1 MAKPQYSGPWQRIR
15 RTILER
21 DQHTCQIRGEGCT
34 TTATQVDHI
43 TPVAHGGAWWDPH
56 NLRASCATC
65 NNKRADNR
73 HQEKWRTAK
82 TRIALIQGPPCS
94 GKTTYVNEN
103 KGSRD
108 LVIDYDAIQEALGFE
123 GGHNGDH
130 LHGATMTARNALLRA
145 LRQGKLTVPRAWI
158 ISANPRAAEMFP
170 HHKLITI
177 NPGKE
182 ICIERAQQQGRPRTT
197 FRYIDEWFKVQ
208 AGEAPTGQ
216 DTSRT
221 W

>member
-1 MAKPQYSGPWQRIR
+1 MPKTPYSGPWARIR
-15 RTILER
+15 KQILER
-21 DQHTCQIRGEGCT
+21 DNHTCQIRGENCT
-34 TTATQVDHI
+34 TTANQVDHI
-43 TPVAHGGAWWDPH
+43 IPIVAGGAWYDPH

-65 NNKRADNR
+65 NNKRSDNR
-73 HQEKWRTAK
+73 HREKWRTAK
-82 TRIALIQGPPCS
+82 TRIALIQGPPCA
-94 GKTTYVNEN
+94 GKTTFVNEN
-103 KGSRD
+103 KGARD
-108 LVIDYDAIQEALGFE
+108 LVIDYDAIQEALGFQ

-145 LRQGKLTVPRAWI
+145 LRQGKLDVARAWI

-182 ICIERAQQQGRPRTT
+182 TCYARAKEQGRPRTT
-197 FRYIDEWFKVQ
+197 FRYIDEWFKTQ
-208 AGEAPTGQ
+208 GFESAGDK